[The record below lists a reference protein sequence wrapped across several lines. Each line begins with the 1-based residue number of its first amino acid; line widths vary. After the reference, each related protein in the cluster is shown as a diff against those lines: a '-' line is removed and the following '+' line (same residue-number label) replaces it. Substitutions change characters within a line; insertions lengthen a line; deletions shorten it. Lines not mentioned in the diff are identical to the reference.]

1 MFMALMKMRPTALT
15 SPCIKNE
22 SERFFLMTKV
32 SLKIEATDFRL
43 NPNLDLNKEK
53 IVKNTYP

>member
-1 MFMALMKMRPTALT
+1 
-15 SPCIKNE
+15 
-22 SERFFLMTKV
+22 MTKV